1 MSNNYRVVVGDQTQV
16 LKIEVGTPT
25 RSVLVSNAVNL
36 NDVIGITTSNIQQGD
51 LLIADSDGILR
62 NSQLVTNKIDGKVFN
77 RDSDR
82 GFILIR
88 RSAESGTPTGLYGG
102 ELAYSYLSD
111 PSYGGGGNGGD
122 RLYFG
127 VGSDGNALAERID
140 VIGGKYFT
148 DLLSHTH
155 GTTTANTALIVDSAK
170 SINELKIGSG
180 NLTVDNL
187 VDARLLTADSA
198 KITTITVDNLNVDSA
213 SINTLSV
220 QTINFQDLVTNLLL
234 ATSAG
239 NGIDLSVDSTGKL
252 LISAEFAT
260 ATNAGIVSLD
270 STQFQ
275 VGDSGQTTII
285 LQDGGTF

>member
-36 NDVIGITTSNIQQGD
+36 NDVIGITTSNIQKGD
-51 LLIADSDGILR
+51 ILIADSDGILR
-62 NSQLVTNKIDGKVFN
+62 NSQSSVNKIDGKVFN

-88 RSAESGTPTGLYGG
+88 RSPDSGIPTGLYSG

-127 VGSDGNALAERID
+127 VGSDGNELAERVD

-148 DLLSHTH
+148 DLLSHAH
-155 GTTTANTALIVDSAK
+155 GVTTPNTALIVDSVR
-170 SINELKIGSG
+170 SLDQLTID
-180 NLTVDNL
+180 NLTINNNL
-187 VDARLLTADSA
+187 TTNKLDADSA
-198 KITTITVDNLNVDSA
+198 TIT
-213 SINTLSV
+213 TLSV
-220 QTINFQDLVTNLLL
+220 NTINAADLATNLLNVL
-234 ATSAG
+234 FAGEGVDLTRDSAG
-239 NGIDLSVDSTGKL
+239 KIV
-252 LISAEFAT
+252 IAVEFASF
-260 ATNAGIVSLD
+260 TNAGIASFD
-270 STQFQ
+270 SDQFLI
-275 VGDSGQTTII
+275 GDSGAIALI
-285 LQDGGTF
+285 VQDGGTF

>member
-1 MSNNYRVVVGDQTQV
+1 MSNNYRVVVGDQSQV

-25 RSVLVSNAVNL
+25 RNVLISNAVNL
-36 NDVIGITTSNIQQGD
+36 NDVVGITTSNIQKGD
-51 LLIADSDGILR
+51 ILIADSDGILR
-62 NSQLVTNKIDGKVFN
+62 NSQSSVNKIDGKVFN

-88 RSAESGTPTGLYGG
+88 RSPDSGTPTGLYSG

-127 VGSDGNALAERID
+127 VGSDGNELAERID

-155 GTTTANTALIVDSAK
+155 GVTTPSTALIVDSVR
-170 SINELKIGSG
+170 SLDQLTID
-180 NLTVDNL
+180 NLTINQVVTTD
-187 VDARLLTADSA
+187 RLTA
-198 KITTITVDNLNVDSA
+198 DSA

-220 QTINFQDLVTNLLL
+220 DTINAADLATNLLNVIAAGEGVDL
-234 ATSAG
+234 TLDSAG
-239 NGIDLSVDSTGKL
+239 KI
-252 LISAEFAT
+252 IIAIEFASF
-260 ATNAGIVSLD
+260 TNAGIASFD
-270 STQFQ
+270 SDQFLI
-275 VGDSGQTTII
+275 GDSGAIALI
-285 LQDGGTF
+285 VQDAGEF

>member
-102 ELAYSYLSD
+102 ELAYSYLAD
-111 PSYGGGGNGGD
+111 PSYGAGGNGGD

-239 NGIDLSVDSTGKL
+239 NGIDLSLDSTGKL